1 MRACNFCGC
10 KFDEK
15 TAACPN
21 CGSTTFAHVCPNCSN
36 IFEGA
41 YCTECGVR
49 YDEPARTCPNC
60 GTVYY
65 TDDCPNCGQ
74 DMIEAR
80 AKARAQARAQ
90 SNTGSGN
97 YGQDPASQ
105 AGKGN
110 LPLLAVV
117 MSSLGMMTCMFPF
130 SIVGLVL
137 AICAEKQ
144 GIKNKNTMTAKVLAF
159 VGMAMS
165 LIFFIMASGSN
176 SN

>member
-65 TDDCPNCGQ
+65 TDDCPTCGQ
-74 DMIEAR
+74 DLIK
-80 AKARAQARAQ
+80 AKAQAKAKVGI
-90 SNTGSGN
+90 TGQGT
-97 YGQDPASQ
+97 DTASQ

-110 LPLLAVV
+110 LPLAAIVLSCLGVFTCNFPFAIVGVALAYRAEKNGTKNKLTQTAKILAVV
-117 MSSLGMMTCMFPF
+117 GM
-130 SIVGLVL
+130 IL
-137 AICAEKQ
+137 
-144 GIKNKNTMTAKVLAF
+144 
-159 VGMAMS
+159 S
-165 LIFFIMASGSN
+165 LIFWVIIMNNGS

>member
-49 YDEPARTCPNC
+49 FDEPARTCPNC

-65 TDDCPNCGQ
+65 TDDCPTCGQ
-74 DMIEAR
+74 DLIK
-80 AKARAQARAQ
+80 AKAQARAKMGIPDE
-90 SNTGSGN
+90 NK
-97 YGQDPASQ
+97 ASQ

-110 LPLLAVV
+110 IPVLAVV
-117 MSSLGMMTCMFPF
+117 FSALGMTTCMFPF
-130 SIVGLVL
+130 SIAGLVL
-137 AICAEKQ
+137 AIRAENN
-144 GIKNKNTMTAKVLAF
+144 GTKNSMTTMAKVLAF
-159 VGMAMS
+159 VGILISILMVIAM
-165 LIFFIMASGSN
+165 GSS
-176 SN
+176 SNN